1 MISLTLYYVLMA
13 ICGLGSVV
21 AVFLAIVE
29 RDMLKAVLFSAIQST
44 LYAFLYYLLM
54 APDIVLTYIP
64 VSVGL
69 YPAVILF
76 LIKKTERFEDV
87 EMKKG
92 VLWATGL
99 LSLVFVIATAAVI
112 AGKGIGPVP
121 PPDVRFLAGWYLATT
136 FNPRVHLISA
146 MAPEGVTSIVWDY
159 RGLDT
164 VFETAVLF
172 LAIIASVALMRGVE
186 HKGVYDELKHGMT
199 LIGKTITKI
208 VVPLIIG
215 VGISIALH
223 GHLTPGGGFQGGSA
237 LAVAPLLVLVV
248 FSKYFFDKVK
258 FTKTKALAIRSSGL
272 LGVGLTAFAVLIA
285 AIFLHKP
292 AYILQNQPRVGAPL
306 GFPWKGIDGVLLGG
320 SLLSFNACEAMAV
333 CAGFVILFLLLS
345 IPERYVRSV
354 VVGGEEHEH

>member
-1 MISLTLYYVLMA
+1 MNLLLYYVLMA
-13 ICGLGSVV
+13 LCSLGSVI
-21 AVFLAIVE
+21 AVVFAIIE
-29 RDMLKAVLFSAIQST
+29 RDLLKAVLFSAIQST

-76 LIKKTERFEDV
+76 LIKKTERFENV
-87 EMKKG
+87 ETKRS
-92 VLWATGL
+92 VL
-99 LSLVFVIATAAVI
+99 LSSLVLTITFVIVSAAVI
-112 AGKGIGPVP
+112 AGRGIGPIP
-121 PPDVRFLAGWYLATT
+121 TPDVRFLAAWYLGTT
-136 FNPRVHLISA
+136 FNPSIQLVSA

-172 LAIIASVALMRGVE
+172 LAIIASVALMRGIE
-186 HKGVYDELKHGMT
+186 HKGVYDELKHGMS
-199 LIGKTITKI
+199 LIGKTVTKI

-237 LAVAPLLVLVV
+237 LAVAPLLVLVI
-248 FSKYFFDKVK
+248 FSKYFFDKVG
-258 FTKTKALAIRSSGL
+258 FTKGKALAIRSSGL
-272 LGVGLTAFAVLIA
+272 LGVGLTSFAIVIA
-285 AIFLHKP
+285 ALFARSG
-292 AYILQNQPRVGAPL
+292 AYILQNQPRVGAPI

-333 CAGFVILFLLLS
+333 CAGFVILFLLLA
-345 IPERYVRSV
+345 IPEEYVRKV
-354 VVGGEEHEH
+354 LAQGGEHEH